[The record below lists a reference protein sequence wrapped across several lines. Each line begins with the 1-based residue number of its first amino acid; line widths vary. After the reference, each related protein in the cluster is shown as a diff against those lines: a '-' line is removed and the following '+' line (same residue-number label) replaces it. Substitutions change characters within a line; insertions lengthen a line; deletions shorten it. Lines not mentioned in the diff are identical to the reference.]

1 MTLKEQYEFLVF
13 LLLAILVLELV
24 ARRLGLPPAA
34 SFIVGGMALAFVPGV
49 PDVEINPDLIMVVF
63 LPPLLMSSSYFTIW
77 EDFKKQVNG
86 IVSLAFGA
94 VIFTT
99 LAVAAVLHIMLP
111 ELPLAVGFAL
121 GAIVSPP
128 DAVAASAVLSK
139 ISLPGR
145 LVTLLEGES
154 LVNDATGLV
163 LFAIAV
169 GAAVT
174 GKFDSYDA
182 VFSFFWLSVS
192 GGLAGAAMGWLGMR
206 AIRLLKETELVI
218 TATLL
223 LSTTSYVA
231 AEAIGGSGV
240 LAVVATGL
248 IVGGGHHDSVSAA
261 TRVRAQSFWRA
272 LVFIMESLLFVLIGL
287 SLRDVVSGI
296 ENDASTFSAN
306 VLPLVA
312 VVSTVI
318 VARFV
323 WVAGCAWLITLKGRL
338 KLGRRSP
345 ITGRELV
352 VVGWSGM
359 RGVVT
364 LSAALAYPADLPGR
378 DLVLV
383 AAFSVI
389 VVTVLV
395 QGSTLAGL
403 ARLLGVADPEERQT
417 LMKTKAAVRLRL
429 ANLHA
434 EECGAKDHPK
444 STLIHRPLE
453 LEHLEAAGK
462 LVSAARAEL
471 LKMFRRGE
479 IHEKVLRDIEHELD
493 LEEMTLESRARK

>member
-1 MTLKEQYEFLVF
+1 MSLKEQYEFLVF
-13 LLLAILVLELV
+13 LLLAILILELV

-34 SFIVGGMALAFVPGV
+34 SLIAGGMALAFIPGV
-49 PDVEINPDLIMVVF
+49 PDVRIDPELVLVVF

-77 EDFKKQVNG
+77 QDFKRQMGG

-94 VIFTT
+94 VIFT
-99 LAVAAVLHIMLP
+99 AVAVAVVLHLLLP

-128 DAVAASAVLSK
+128 DAVAASAVLAK

-169 GAAVT
+169 GVAVT
-174 GKFDSYDA
+174 GQFDIYEA
-182 VFSFFWLSVS
+182 VGSFVWLSLS
-192 GGLAGAAMGWLGMR
+192 GAGVGALVGWLGMR
-206 AIRLLKETELVI
+206 AIRHLNETELVI

-223 LSTTSYVA
+223 LSTTSYIS
-231 AEAIGGSGV
+231 AEAAGGSGV

-248 IVGGGHHDSVSAA
+248 IIGAGHHDSVSAG

-287 SLRDVVSGI
+287 SLRDVVSRLGESGMQYGDVVPI
-296 ENDASTFSAN
+296 A
-306 VLPLVA
+306 A
-312 VVSTVI
+312 VVLTVI

-323 WVAGCAWLITLKGRL
+323 WVTGCGGLMSLETRLHLRRHHIITHRD
-338 KLGRRSP
+338 
-345 ITGRELV
+345 LV

-364 LSAALAYPADLPGR
+364 LSAALAFPADLPGR

-383 AAFSVI
+383 ASFAVI
-389 VVTVLV
+389 VVTVMV
-395 QGSTLAGL
+395 QGTTLGPL
-403 ARLLGVADPEERQT
+403 ARALGIAAPEERRKLQE
-417 LMKTKAAVRLRL
+417 TKAAVRKHLVGLQQDPEEVDHRVALPFPHGLPKQDHL
-429 ANLHA
+429 AV
-434 EECGAKDHPK
+434 
-444 STLIHRPLE
+444 T
-453 LEHLEAAGK
+453 GK
-462 LVSAARAEL
+462 MLAAARKEL
-471 LKMFRRGE
+471 LRMFRHGE
-479 IHEKVLRDIEHELD
+479 IHEKVLREIEHELD
-493 LEEMTLESRARK
+493 LEEMALENRALK